1 MRKRRNTREVR
12 TQKVELKPYSI
23 NCNMKQ
29 VALVNQRMAEMVA
42 DGKAKLEAGVIK
54 KTQKI
59 TVADVWKE
67 GLFLGSQ
74 LNMRQLS
81 EDVKDIKL
89 SQSQQVVVN
98 QLLTDSDVALASRL
112 KKIEDKQNIL
122 LEQQAQ
128 ILNLLH
134 LLSGAQK

>member
-1 MRKRRNTREVR
+1 
-12 TQKVELKPYSI
+12 
-23 NCNMKQ
+23 MKQ